1 MKDKR
6 TENIKNNYNLVI
18 LTTKSQH
25 KTECVMTNKSEEEE
39 RDGTGLDQGN
49 KRLSENGI
57 SHLRD
62 FLYKPDG
69 NH

>member
-1 MKDKR
+1 M
-6 TENIKNNYNLVI
+6 I

-25 KTECVMTNKSEEEE
+25 KTEYVMTNKSEEEE